1 MTLRTIYHVVD
12 FCWRNQGIFHI
23 DGESGFAPQRRWFK
37 DLIYNISV
45 YEFIYPYHI
54 SPYYIYIYISALYT
68 IDVEIESARHPQVC
82 PRNCFNTFPLTRPK
96 DGPLPSGS
104 QSCLENARGWFLVFD
119 FHSKPGKWWPL
130 PGYMEFH
137 PPIDKH
143 IYIFGTMAI
152 KAMYSRNFPLPCLI
166 AEGISM
172 WKMLTATGNL
182 QGLQLQ
188 EDWSP
193 RWCRQPLNAA
203 ALNTVMGS
211 KKKPGW
217 IKPHFMNLQLWCL
230 FISALFVLIDPMGGG
245 LPEINKL
252 GVDDSCIDLNL

>member
-1 MTLRTIYHVVD
+1 MI
-12 FCWRNQGIFHI
+12 
-23 DGESGFAPQRRWFK
+23 QRF
-37 DLIYNISV
+37 DIQYIS
-45 YEFIYPYHI
+45 IWIHI
-54 SPYYIYIYISALYT
+54 SISYISIFYIYISALYT

-137 PPIDKH
+137 PPIYKYIDTH

-211 KKKPGW
+211 KKTR
-217 IKPHFMNLQLWCL
+217 MNQTPVYELAVVVLVY
-230 FISALFVLIDPMGGG
+230 ISPFC
-245 LPEINKL
+245 
-252 GVDDSCIDLNL
+252 VDRSNGRWFAGNQ